1 MCLYNYNNKFQTS
14 KTLNNEEYELL
25 NQIYQSIAINDNI
38 KVKELTEQLISLQNS
53 EDNIKTLQDGIN
65 SLQ

>member
-1 MCLYNYNNKFQTS
+1 MCLYNYNNKFQTN

-25 NQIYQSIAINDNI
+25 NQIYQSIASDDNE
-38 KVKELTEQLISLQNS
+38 KVKMLTEQLISIQTS
-53 EDNIKTLQDGIN
+53 EDSIKMLQESLN